1 MDSTKQHV
9 IAVLHLLSATYGHMF
24 GPDQAQAYVATL
36 ADIEADL
43 LKAAALRFIEQNTYP
58 RIPTPGELRQHAA
71 AIMTKA
77 AGVVDAPAAWGEVMH
92 QLRYAGSWHQPR
104 WSNEL
109 IAQAVEDTGG
119 WSYLCNSENVMA
131 DRARFIQA
139 YEIRVQR
146 RTQDMMQ
153 LPASEQY
160 ATQLAARIRLEPLR
174 LISDAAA
181 KMTAATASRRLS

>member
-1 MDSTKQHV
+1 MDSSQHV
-9 IAVLHLLSATYGHMF
+9 ISVLHLLSATYGHAF
-24 GPDQAQAYVATL
+24 GQDQTRAYVATL

-43 LKAAALRFIEQNTYP
+43 LKAAALRFIEQNVYP

-77 AGVVDAPAAWGEVMH
+77 SGVVDAPAAWGEVMH
-92 QLRYAGSWHQPR
+92 QLRYAGSWHRPA

-109 IAQAVEDTGG
+109 IAKAVEDTGG

-153 LPASEQY
+153 LPASEKY
-160 ATQLAARIRLEPLR
+160 AAQLAERVQSEPLR
-174 LISDAAA
+174 MIGEAAA
-181 KMTAATASRRLS
+181 RLSAATASRRLS